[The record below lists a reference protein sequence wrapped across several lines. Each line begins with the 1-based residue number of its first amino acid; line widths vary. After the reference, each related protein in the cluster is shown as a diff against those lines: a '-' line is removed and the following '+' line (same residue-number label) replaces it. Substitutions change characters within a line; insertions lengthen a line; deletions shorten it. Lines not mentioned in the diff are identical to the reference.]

1 MPELAMSARCTK
13 CGKMIVGSTI
23 PILGKNFDAVNGHA
37 RAFVEK
43 LGKHVMSEHQEDAA
57 GIQMGAMEYQ
67 GMMIMSLYEM
77 HSENLKLALDA
88 ARWNLHQKTLNQR
101 FTDQQIADWVDQ
113 VLPDL
118 KTLVQMGD
126 DQTLKRNL
134 TGMLQSMRDRLEEPG
149 KYTFNASGVPELAP
163 ATSN

>member
-13 CGKMIVGSTI
+13 CGKMMVGSSI
-23 PILGKNFDAVNGHA
+23 PLLGQDFGAVNGQVKK
-37 RAFVEK
+37 FLEK
-43 LGKHVMSEHQEDAA
+43 LGKHVITEHAEDAA
-57 GIQMGAMEYQ
+57 GIQAGAMEYQ

-77 HSENLKLALDA
+77 HSDDLKLALDA
-88 ARWNLHQKTLNQR
+88 SRWNLHQKTLNQR
-101 FTDQQIADWVDQ
+101 FTDQQITDWVDQ

-126 DQTLKRNL
+126 DQTLRRNL

-149 KYTFNASGVPELAP
+149 KYTFGPSGIPVLASQKA
-163 ATSN
+163 N